1 MKILGLDFSSD
12 RRSAA
17 ALEAGGGVAPAL
29 KAEAAESGDRSV
41 QALTLV
47 DSVLRQAGWERQ
59 DVECIA
65 LGLGP
70 GSYAGIRS
78 SIALAQGWQLAR
90 GVRLLGVSS
99 VECLA
104 AQARAE
110 GLWGSIAIVI
120 DAQRGEFYLAR
131 YEIRPEG
138 WSLVEP
144 LRLAA
149 REAVQE
155 RLAAGEVVLGPEVK
169 GWFAEGRRMFPGAGT
184 VASLAVGR
192 EDFVPGETLEP
203 IYLRP
208 VSFVKAPPPRFGG

>member
-1 MKILGLDFSSD
+1 MRILGLDFSSD

-17 ALEAGGGVAPAL
+17 ALEAGAGVPPTL
-29 KAEAAESGDRSV
+29 KAEAAESGDRNM

-47 DSVLRQAGWERQ
+47 DTVLRQAGWERHE
-59 DVECIA
+59 VECIA

-90 GVRLLGVSS
+90 GVRLLGLSS

-110 GLWGSIAIVI
+110 GLWGPIAVVI

-131 YEIRPEG
+131 YEVRPEN
-138 WSLVEP
+138 WSLLEP

-155 RLAAGEVVLGPEVK
+155 RLAAGDVVLGPEVK
-169 GWFAEGRRMFPGAGT
+169 GSFAGGRLMFPNAGT
-184 VASLAVGR
+184 VARLAVGR
-192 EDFVPGETLEP
+192 EDFVPGEMLEP

-208 VSFVKAPPPRFGG
+208 ANFVKAPPPRFVG